1 LESLRRKFIRGDP
14 ATTVFDD
21 GVKDTLKG
29 DKGLDWFF
37 ADLDNQDGDDDK
49 VKDKKNDEVLDLIYD
64 LP

>member
-14 ATTVFDD
+14 ATTVFGD
-21 GVKDTLKG
+21 GVKDTVKG
-29 DKGLDWFF
+29 DKSLDWFF
-37 ADLDNQDGDDDK
+37 ADLDKQDGDEDK

>member
-1 LESLRRKFIRGDP
+1 M
-14 ATTVFDD
+14 FDD

-29 DKGLDWFF
+29 DKSLDWFF
-37 ADLDNQDGDDDK
+37 ADLDKQDGDDDK